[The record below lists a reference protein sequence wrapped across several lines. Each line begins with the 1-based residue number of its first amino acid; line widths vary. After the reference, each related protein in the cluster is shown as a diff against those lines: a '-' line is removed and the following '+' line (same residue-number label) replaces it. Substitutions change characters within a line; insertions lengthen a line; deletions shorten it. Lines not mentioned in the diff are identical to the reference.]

1 MAKTGRP
8 QKKITIEEFEKLC
21 GLHCTQEEIAAW
33 FECSIDTITRWC
45 KRIYGKTF
53 AELYNIYKAKG
64 KISLRRLQLKHAEKS
79 PYMAWKLGER
89 WGINAEAQGDEN
101 DEAIERLLEAMTNR
115 DDI

>member
-89 WGINAEAQGDEN
+89 WGINTEAQSDEN
-101 DEAIERLLEAMTNR
+101 DEAFERLL
-115 DDI
+115 